1 MYNASFKLIE
11 SVQMNTSI
19 ELGKFER
26 NCFALF
32 TVRSEPV
39 INIAIFLFL
48 LMILS
53 IVFTINAQRLA
64 SCGLSKFG
72 LMSLINRANISD

>member
-1 MYNASFKLIE
+1 MHNASLRLIE

-39 INIAIFLFL
+39 INIAIFLFPL
-48 LMILS
+48 ITLS
-53 IVFTINAQRLA
+53 IVFTINTAPSFLWSQ
-64 SCGLSKFG
+64 
-72 LMSLINRANISD
+72 